1 MKIDAYNMVYIFSN
15 IFMTYIIYRFM
26 KIFYEEKYSN
36 KITEIISYLI
46 YFIVITVIHIFVK
59 IPIFLLISNIG
70 LFLLITLNYKGSLKK
85 SILIAILIYLTLL
98 CVEMIIVLL
107 IGYFKLDI
115 LVKNNYESILGI
127 IMIRI
132 VSYFI
137 VLLIEGYKNI
147 KIGDSVPLTYW
158 LCIIIIPMGTL
169 YLLITIFMI
178 NGISSVPVFISVALV
193 LLINFATFY
202 LYDEISRIFL
212 EEKEKIIIRE
222 QNKYYEKQ
230 LQLMSTSLD
239 SIKRIKHDLKNHMS
253 SIYALAENDKKEE
266 LLEYLSDAIEVFN
279 KGGLAST
286 GNTVIDSI
294 INFKLQEAEDENI
307 SLKIDLN
314 VPDDLK
320 IPSFDLTIILG
331 NLLDNALDAVKKI
344 EDNRYIDIKIRYTKN
359 RLIFKVDNSFDGV
372 LIKDKG
378 ELITTHKEKSNRGL
392 GLQSVKAVIEKYNGV
407 MEFKYENNRFHTALL
422 MFVE

>member
-1 MKIDAYNMVYIFSN
+1 M
-15 IFMTYIIYRFM
+15 
-26 KIFYEEKYSN
+26 
-36 KITEIISYLI
+36 
-46 YFIVITVIHIFVK
+46 
-59 IPIFLLISNIG
+59 
-70 LFLLITLNYKGSLKK
+70 
-85 SILIAILIYLTLL
+85 
-98 CVEMIIVLL
+98 L

-115 LVKNNYESILGI
+115 LVRNNYESILGI
-127 IMIRI
+127 IIIRI

-147 KIGDSVPLTYW
+147 KLGDSVPLTYW

-169 YLLITIFMI
+169 YFLITIFMI
-178 NGISSVPVFISVALV
+178 NGISSVSVLISVALV

-212 EEKEKIIIRE
+212 EEKEKIIIQQ

-230 LQLMSTSLD
+230 LEIMSTSLD
-239 SIKRIKHDLKNHMS
+239 SKKRIKHDLKNHMS

-266 LLEYLSDAIEVFN
+266 LLEYLSDAIEVSN

-294 INFKLQEAEDENI
+294 INFKLQEAKDENI

-331 NLLDNALDAVKKI
+331 NLLDNALDAVRKI
-344 EDNRYIDIKIRYTKN
+344 EDDRYIDIKIRYTKN